1 MLTEEKVA
9 EGFKAAGERM
19 DTVEQDM
26 SEIGKTVQQLAK
38 LLNTYSKAFV
48 SGRTETGEKYNRFW
62 PTEGQAKAFGELFL
76 IAAGRK
82 DMGEAANPE
91 GGILVPTELATM
103 LIQKLGQY
111 GKFRKNVLVVPLGS
125 DRRIVPKVEADLTIY
140 APGEGAEITQSDMSF
155 SGVGLTMIKMCC
167 LAAVSSELAE
177 DSLIAIGEIIGTSM
191 TRSMAKKEDL
201 IGFLGD
207 GTSTYFGRTGICGA
221 LLGVDETIG
230 NIKGLKVASGNA
242 YSEITLDDFEGTV
255 AILPDDADDDGA
267 KWYVNRKFFFGVMY
281 PLARAA
287 GASDMFAILTDRK
300 ERYFMGYPIEFV
312 SAMPSTEANSQ
323 ICALLGDLSLGAY
336 LGERRMFTI
345 EKSNEVLFTSDQI
358 AFRGTERVDFN
369 AFGVGDTTDAGPI
382 VGLITAAS

>member
-9 EGFKAAGERM
+9 EGFRAEGKRIEG
-19 DTVEQDM
+19 VEQDM
-26 SEIGKTVQQLAK
+26 SEIRKTVDQLAK
-38 LLNTYSKAFV
+38 LLSTYSKAFM

-62 PTEGQAKAFGELFL
+62 PTEQEAKAFGELFL
-76 IAAGRK
+76 IAANRK
-82 DMGEAANPE
+82 DAGEAVSTE
-91 GGILVPTELATM
+91 GGILVPEELSVT
-103 LIQKLGQY
+103 LIQKLGRY
-111 GKFRKNVLVVPLGS
+111 GKYRKNVLVVPIGS
-125 DRRIVPKVEADLTIY
+125 DRRIVPKVESDLTIY
-140 APGEGAEITQSDMSF
+140 APGEGVELTKSDMSF

-191 TRSMAKKEDL
+191 TRSMAKKEDA

-207 GTSTYFGRTGICGA
+207 GTETYFGRTGICGA

-230 NIKGLKVASGNA
+230 NIKGLKVATGNA

-255 AILPDDADDDGA
+255 AILPDDADDGA

-300 ERYFMGYPIEFV
+300 ERFFQGYPLEFV

-323 ICALLGDLSLGAY
+323 ICAILGDLSLGAY
-336 LGERRMFTI
+336 LGERRMLTI
-345 EKSNEVLFTSDQI
+345 AKSEEVLFTSDQI

-369 AFGVGDTTDAGPI
+369 AFGVGDTTEAGPI